1 MSPSKD
7 TVDEPELPRTL
18 GPYLL
23 LEVVGKG
30 GMGLVYR
37 ALNSRG
43 DNVAVKVIRRDLL
56 EEPEVH
62 KRFAREARAV
72 AQLVHPNIARLLDFG
87 VDQGETYM
95 VMEYVGGGSMVPW
108 RLNPPD
114 GPTLQ
119 RTMVGILR
127 ALAHAHAK
135 GIVHRDLKPEN
146 VLLHYQDDGIPVPKV
161 MDFGVA
167 HFRDDI
173 PVEQTGASFVGT
185 PEYMSPEQIL
195 NPADVSPAS
204 DLYAVG
210 VMLFEAVCGRLPFSK
225 GSAEATVIAHVN
237 TPVPP
242 VVARSGYQVLGGIEQ
257 VIERLLAKFPP
268 SRYLFAADARRALE
282 KCAIV
287 GEPAA
292 GLKGAVRNESSSD
305 RMKFSTFR
313 SQKGPSESSASVAEP
328 HPLGL
333 LGLRD
338 PPFTGRE
345 KELRRMATVAASAL
359 SSSSTRLICVIGEAG
374 TGKTRLV
381 SQLSETI
388 EESGTMQVWSARVE
402 RDSADA
408 LSPLRMAFR
417 RGMRLTGL
425 TEVECEKRISDILH
439 RQSVSDAWEETSLLQ
454 LLGPHE
460 NPSGLL
466 QQESARF
473 ALMERVLRRASH
485 DRPVLLRFE
494 DVHHDDGTLLRFIHW
509 LLSSRA
515 GRFSGCI
522 VVTGRP
528 QLLAHASHD
537 ARSAWTRIL
546 NDISSFG
553 ALVKLEPLSDEEV
566 GQMLA
571 AHLTILSVPTEELVR
586 RAQGN
591 PQLALELMRYIMD
604 ASAEVGSLM
613 ESDPGALLPQALGP
627 VLQKRLLEAAA
638 SGGDMAETS
647 VIWELLAVAGETV
660 SVALAAEL
668 VREAGVPDDM
678 RALDRA
684 LTAGMLTG
692 VLREPELGR
701 YAFETDWLRE
711 ALLEQAAMGG
721 RITALNRHVA
731 RARIGLQMTRTVAD
745 TRVLAE
751 YLERAGELTDAI
763 RWYLLSA
770 TRASELFHHKSAVQS
785 FTSVLS
791 LCKQVWGAEGV
802 HRDAYMRAL
811 RGSAETALHL
821 GQLDDASEQAT
832 TLMNMRPESMG
843 DGLHILA
850 RVAFRRGDLRTG
862 RDLFSRAETSY
873 RALGQVEGLAH
884 AKLEHSRLEIA
895 DGRMQDA
902 ESLLRRCR
910 ANFASLGHLK
920 GEALALQALGQVA
933 ERTGLPEE
941 AENYTRQA
949 LEQLEALHERVHAAR
964 CRQTL
969 AELSLT
975 QGQHEQALPL
985 LDGAIEVL
993 QSIGDRF
1000 GVCTITAAMGRAH
1013 EAQGEYERARQLY
1026 KEALDGFRGLGDRG
1040 GETIS
1045 KLALAHLDAVENKWE
1060 KATQSLHAVLARD
1073 EQERVDDTY
1082 FVELLIDSAKRAIMA
1097 YQPDLGAALLQTAAF
1112 KLARTGTHTRL
1123 SDQVDEVEFLL
1134 HELEAGSASGM
1145 IALLSEGVDP
1155 ESDPLRRR

>member
-1 MSPSKD
+1 MSSP
-7 TVDEPELPRTL
+7 TEIVEEPELPRTL

-37 ALNSRG
+37 ALNSSG
-43 DNVAVKVIRRDLL
+43 DNVAVKVIRRDLV
-56 EEPEVH
+56 EEPEIR

-87 VDQGETYM
+87 IDQGETYM

-114 GPTLQ
+114 GQTLHN
-119 RTMVGILR
+119 TMVGILR

-146 VLLHYQDDGIPVPKV
+146 VLLHYGDDGIPVPKV

-167 HFRDDI
+167 HFRDDT
-173 PVEQTGASFVGT
+173 PGEQTGASFVGT

-210 VMLFEAVCGRLPFSK
+210 IMLFESVCGRLPFSRS
-225 GSAEATVIAHVN
+225 SAEATVIAHVN
-237 TPVPP
+237 APVPP
-242 VVARSGYQVLGGIEQ
+242 VVARPGYQVLGGLEQ
-257 VIERLLAKFPP
+257 VIERLLMKLPQT
-268 SRYLFAADARRALE
+268 RYMFAADARRALE

-287 GEPAA
+287 GEPSMA
-292 GLKGAVRNESSSD
+292 LKGAVRPAAPSD
-305 RMKFSTFR
+305 RTNLSTVR
-313 SQKGPSESSASVAEP
+313 SQKSRSGRTTTNPEP

-333 LGLRD
+333 LGLRE
-338 PPFTGRE
+338 PHFTGRE
-345 KELRRMATVAASAL
+345 SELRRMATVAAAAL

-381 SQLSETI
+381 SQLAETI

-402 RDSADA
+402 RDSPDA
-408 LSPLRMAFR
+408 LSPLRTSFR
-417 RGMRLTGL
+417 RGLRLTGL
-425 TEVECEKRISDILH
+425 TEPECEKRIGEMLR
-439 RQSVSDAWEETSLLQ
+439 RQCVSDVWEETALLQ
-454 LLGPHE
+454 LFGPHE

-473 ALMERVLRRASH
+473 ALLERVLRRASQ

-494 DVHHDDGTLLRFIHW
+494 DVHHDDGTVLRFIDW
-509 LLSSRA
+509 ILSSRA
-515 GRFSGCI
+515 GRFPGCV

-528 QLLAHASHD
+528 NLLAHASHET
-537 ARSAWTRIL
+537 RTVLTRIL
-546 NDISSFG
+546 NDISSVG
-553 ALVKLEPLSDEEV
+553 TLVKLEPLSDEEI
-566 GQMLA
+566 GQMLS
-571 AHLTILSVPTEELVR
+571 AHLTILSVPTPELVR

-604 ASAEVGSLM
+604 ASAEDGSLM

-627 VLQKRLLEAAA
+627 ILQKRLSEAAA
-638 SGGDMAETS
+638 SGGDTAETS
-647 VIWELLAVAGETV
+647 LIWELLAVAGNTV
-660 SVALAAEL
+660 SVSLAAEL
-668 VREAGVPDDM
+668 VREAGIADEM

-692 VLREPELGR
+692 ILREPELGR

-711 ALLEQAAMGG
+711 ALLEQAETTG
-721 RITALNRHVA
+721 RIAVLNRHVA
-731 RARIGLQMTRTVAD
+731 RARIGLQRTQTVAE

-751 YLERAGELTDAI
+751 HLERAGEFTDAI

-785 FTSVLS
+785 FTAVLS
-791 LCKQVWGAEGV
+791 LCRRVWGPDGV
-802 HRDAYMRAL
+802 HRDAYIRAM

-821 GQLDDASEQAT
+821 GQLDDAAEQAT
-832 TLMNMRPESMG
+832 TLLNIRPESIG
-843 DGLHILA
+843 DALHILA

-862 RDLFSRAETSY
+862 RELFSRAAISY
-873 RALGQVEGLAH
+873 RALGQTEGLAH
-884 AKLEHSRLEIA
+884 TKLEHARLEIA

-902 ESLLRRCR
+902 ESLLRRSR
-910 ANFASLGHLK
+910 AHFASLDNLK

-933 ERTGLPEE
+933 ERTGLPDE

-949 LEQLEALHERVHAAR
+949 LEQLEVLDEHVHAAR

-969 AELSLT
+969 AELALT
-975 QGQHEQALPL
+975 QGQPERALPL
-985 LDGAIEVL
+985 LDVAIEVL
-993 QSIGDRF
+993 LSIGDRF
-1000 GVCTITAAMGRAH
+1000 GVSMITAAMGRAH
-1013 EAQGEYERARQLY
+1013 EALGGYELARQLY
-1026 KEALDGFRGLGDRG
+1026 NEALEGFRSLGDRG

-1045 KLALAHLDAVENKWE
+1045 TLALAHLDAVENHWA
-1060 KATQSLHAVLARD
+1060 KAAQGLRAVLERD
-1073 EQERVDDTY
+1073 QQERIDDTN
-1082 FVELLIDSAKRAIMA
+1082 FIELLIDSAKRAITA
-1097 YQPDLGAALLQTAAF
+1097 YQPELGAALLQTAAF

-1134 HELEAGSASGM
+1134 HELQAGSASAM
-1145 IALLSEGVDP
+1145 IELLSEEFEPGKR
-1155 ESDPLRRR
+1155 PLRQP

>member
-1 MSPSKD
+1 MM
-7 TVDEPELPRTL
+7 VDEPELPRSL

-43 DNVAVKVIRRDLL
+43 DNVAIKVIRRDLL
-56 EEPEVH
+56 DEPEVR
-62 KRFAREARAV
+62 KRFAREARAI

-114 GPTLQ
+114 GSTLHS
-119 RTMVGILR
+119 TMVGILR
-127 ALAHAHAK
+127 ALGHAHAK

-146 VLLHYQDDGIPVPKV
+146 VLLHYQDDGTPIPKV

-167 HFRDDI
+167 HFRDDT
-173 PVEQTGASFVGT
+173 PGEPNGASFVGT

-237 TPVPP
+237 APIPP
-242 VVARSGYQVLGGIEQ
+242 VVARPGYQVLGGLEQ
-257 VIERLLAKFPP
+257 VIERLLAKLPHT
-268 SRYLFAADARRALE
+268 RYLFAADARRALE

-287 GEPAA
+287 GDPAA
-292 GLKGAVRNESSSD
+292 GLRGAVRHDAPADRLQSS
-305 RMKFSTFR
+305 TPR
-313 SQKGPSESSASVAEP
+313 SQKGPPGSSASVVEP

-345 KELRRMATVAASAL
+345 KELRRMATVAAAAL
-359 SSSSTRLICVIGEAG
+359 SSSSMRLIWVIGEAG

-388 EESGTMQVWSARVE
+388 DESGTMQVWGARVE
-402 RDSADA
+402 RDAADA

-417 RGMRLTGL
+417 RGLRLTGL
-425 TEVECEKRISDILH
+425 TEVECEKRIGDILQ
-439 RQSVSDAWEETSLLQ
+439 RQSVSDAWEETALLQ
-454 LLGPHE
+454 LLGPQE

-473 ALMERVLRRASH
+473 ALMERVLRRASQ

-494 DVHHDDGTLLRFIHW
+494 DVHHDDGTVLRFIHW
-509 LLSSRA
+509 LLSSRT
-515 GRFSGCI
+515 GRFPGCI

-528 QLLAHASHD
+528 QLLAHASPD
-537 ARSAWTRIL
+537 ARFAWTRLL

-553 ALVKLEPLSDEEV
+553 TLVKLEPLSDEEI
-566 GQMLA
+566 GQMLS
-571 AHLTILSVPTEELVR
+571 AHLTILSVPTAELVR

-604 ASAEVGSLM
+604 ASAEDGSLM
-613 ESDPGALLPQALGP
+613 ESDPSAMLPQALGP
-627 VLQKRLLEAAA
+627 VLQKRLTEAAS
-638 SGGDMAETS
+638 SGGDLAETS
-647 VIWELLAVAGETV
+647 LIWELLAVAGQTV
-660 SVALAAEL
+660 PVVLAAEA
-668 VREAGVPDDM
+668 VREAGVPDDV

-684 LTAGMLTG
+684 LTAGILTG

-701 YAFETDWLRE
+701 YAFETDWQRE
-711 ALLEQAAMGG
+711 ALLEQAAMAG
-721 RITALNRHVA
+721 RIAALNRHVA
-731 RARIGLQMTRTVAD
+731 RARIGLQMTSTVAD

-751 YLERAGELTDAI
+751 HLERAGELTDAI

-785 FTSVLS
+785 FASVLS
-791 LCKQVWGAEGV
+791 LCKQVWGSEGV
-802 HRDAYMRAL
+802 HRDAFIRAM

-832 TLMNMRPESMG
+832 ILMNIRPESLG
-843 DGLHILA
+843 DALYILA

-862 RDLFSRAETSY
+862 RELFARTETSY
-873 RALGQVEGLAH
+873 RALGQTEGLAH
-884 AKLEHSRLEIA
+884 ARLEHSRLEIA

-902 ESLLRRCR
+902 ENLLRQCR
-910 ANFASLGHLK
+910 ANFASLGDLK

-941 AENYTRQA
+941 ADNYTRQA
-949 LEQLEALHERVHAAR
+949 LEQLEQLHERVHAAR

-969 AELSLT
+969 AELALT
-975 QGQHEQALPL
+975 QGQPEQALPL
-985 LDGAIEVL
+985 LNDANEVL

-1000 GVCTITAAMGRAH
+1000 GVWTITAALGRAH
-1013 EAQGEYERARQLY
+1013 EALGRFDVARQLY
-1026 KEALDGFRGLGDRG
+1026 KDALEGFRSLGDRG

-1045 KLALAHLDAVENKWE
+1045 KLALAHLDAVENKWD
-1060 KATQSLHAVLARD
+1060 KATQSLRAVLERD
-1073 EQERVDDTY
+1073 QQERVDDTH

-1097 YQPDLGAALLQTAAF
+1097 YQPDLGADLLHAAAF
-1112 KLARTGTHTRL
+1112 KLARTGTDTRL

-1134 HELEAGSASGM
+1134 HELEAGSASGL
-1145 IALLSEGVDP
+1145 IALLSEGLDSAPDP
-1155 ESDPLRRR
+1155 SHRR

>member
-1 MSPSKD
+1 MSSPSD
-7 TVDEPELPRTL
+7 LIDEPELPRTL

-23 LEVVGKG
+23 VEIVGKG

-56 EEPEVH
+56 EEPEVR

-87 VDQGETYM
+87 VDHGETYM

-114 GPTLQ
+114 GQTLHG
-119 RTMVGILR
+119 TMVGILR

-146 VLLHYQDDGIPVPKV
+146 VLLHYGEDGIPVPKV

-167 HFRDDI
+167 HFRDEA
-173 PVEQTGASFVGT
+173 PGEQGGASFVGT

-210 VMLFEAVCGRLPFSK
+210 IMLFEAVCGRLPFSK
-225 GSAEATVIAHVN
+225 SSAEATVIAHVN
-237 TPVPP
+237 APVPP
-242 VVARSGYQVLGGIEQ
+242 VVARPGYQVLGGIEQ
-257 VIERLLAKFPP
+257 IIERLLAKLPQA
-268 SRYLFAADARRALE
+268 RYMFAADARRALE

-287 GEPAA
+287 GEPTAA
-292 GLKGAVRNESSSD
+292 LKAQVGHEGPSD
-305 RMKFSTFR
+305 RMKFSTVR
-313 SQKGPSESSASVAEP
+313 SRKGQTGSSASVPEP

-333 LGLRD
+333 LGLRE
-338 PPFTGRE
+338 PPFTNRE
-345 KELRRMATVAASAL
+345 KELRRMATVAAAAL

-381 SQLSETI
+381 SQFSETI
-388 EESGTMQVWSARVE
+388 EESGTMQVWTARVE
-402 RDSADA
+402 RDSADTLA
-408 LSPLRMAFR
+408 PLRMAFR

-425 TEVECEKRISDILH
+425 TEPECEKRIGDILR
-439 RQSVSDAWEETSLLQ
+439 RQRVSDAWEETALLQ
-454 LLGPHE
+454 LLGPQE
-460 NPSGLL
+460 NPLGLL

-473 ALMERVLRRASH
+473 ALLERVLRRASQ

-494 DVHHDDGTLLRFIHW
+494 DVHHDDGTVLRFIHW
-509 LLSSRA
+509 VITSRA
-515 GRFSGCI
+515 GRFPGCI

-528 QLLAHASHD
+528 QLLAHASFD
-537 ARSAWTRIL
+537 ARNAWNRVVAEIP
-546 NDISSFG
+546 NFG
-553 ALVKLEPLSDEEV
+553 ALVELEPLSDEDI
-566 GQMLA
+566 GQMLS
-571 AHLTILSVPTEELVR
+571 AHLKILPVPTAELVR

-604 ASAEVGSLM
+604 ASTEEGSAM

-627 VLQKRLLEAAA
+627 VLQKRLNEAAA
-638 SGGDMAETS
+638 SGGDTAETS
-647 VIWELLAVAGETV
+647 LIWELLAVAGDTV

-668 VREAGVPDDM
+668 VREASIPDDM

-692 VLREPELGR
+692 VLREPEVGR
-701 YAFETDWLRE
+701 YGFETDWLRE
-711 ALLEQAAMGG
+711 ALLEQAQASG
-721 RITALNRHVA
+721 RAAALHRHVA
-731 RARIGLQMTRTVAD
+731 RAMIGLQLTTTVAD
-745 TRVLAE
+745 TRSLADH
-751 YLERAGELTDAI
+751 LERAGELTDAI

-785 FTSVLS
+785 FTAVLS
-791 LCKQVWGAEGV
+791 LCKRVWGPDGV
-802 HRDAYMRAL
+802 HRDAYIRAM

-821 GQLDDASEQAT
+821 GQLEDASEQAT
-832 TLMNMRPESMG
+832 TLMNIRPESIG
-843 DGLHILA
+843 DALNILA

-862 RDLFSRAETSY
+862 RELFLRAETSY
-873 RALGQVEGLAH
+873 RALGQTEGLANT
-884 AKLEHSRLEIA
+884 KLEHSRLEIA

-902 ESLLRRCR
+902 ENLLRRCR

-949 LEQLEALHERVHAAR
+949 LEQLEALNERVHAAR

-969 AELSLT
+969 AELALT
-975 QGQHEQALPL
+975 QGEPEQSLPL
-985 LDGAIEVL
+985 FDVAIEVL

-1000 GVCTITAAMGRAH
+1000 GVFTITAAMGRAH
-1013 EAQGEYERARQLY
+1013 EALGGYELARRLY
-1026 KEALDGFRGLGDRG
+1026 KDSLEGFRSLGDRG
-1040 GETIS
+1040 GETMS
-1045 KLALAHLDAVENKWE
+1045 KLALAHLDAVENNWE
-1060 KATQSLHAVLARD
+1060 KAANSLRAVLQRD
-1073 EQERVDDTY
+1073 QQERIDDTN
-1082 FVELLIDSAKRAIMA
+1082 FVEMLIDSAKRAIRA
-1097 YQPDLGAALLQTAAF
+1097 YQPELGAALLQTAAF
-1112 KLARTGTHTRL
+1112 KLARTGMHTRL

-1134 HELEAGSASGM
+1134 HELEDGSASGM
-1145 IALLSEGVDP
+1145 IELLSEGLEP
-1155 ESDPLRRR
+1155 RTGAFSRH